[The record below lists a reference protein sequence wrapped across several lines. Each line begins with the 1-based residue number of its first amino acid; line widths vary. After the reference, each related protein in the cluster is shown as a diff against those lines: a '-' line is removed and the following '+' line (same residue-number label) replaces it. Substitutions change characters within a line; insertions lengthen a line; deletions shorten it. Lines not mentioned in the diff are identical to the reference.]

1 MTTRVGPKVAAV
13 YAERFISGMSA
24 AAVTPVALAAVGD
37 IAAPEQTRARR
48 LTLVSLAGVIGFL
61 LVPMVGVFIA
71 QGAAGNAQ
79 GSQLGK
85 QTATASLG
93 AAIGSAAGGLLFDVT
108 WLPDASFVLIA
119 ALTISVTMIN
129 Q

>member
-13 YAERFISGMSA
+13 YAERFISGLSA
-24 AAVTPVALAAVGD
+24 AAVTPVALAAVSD

-71 QGAAGNAQ
+71 QG
-79 GSQLGK
+79 SQLGK
-85 QTATASLG
+85 QTAAASLG

-119 ALTISVTMIN
+119 ALTVSVTMIN

>member
-24 AAVTPVALAAVGD
+24 AAVTPVALAAVRD

>member
-13 YAERFISGMSA
+13 
-24 AAVTPVALAAVGD
+24 TPVALAAGGD

-48 LTLVSLAGVIGFL
+48 LTFVSLAGVIGFL
-61 LVPMVGVFIA
+61 LGPMVGVFIA

-79 GSQLGK
+79 GTKLGK
-85 QTATASLG
+85 QTAAASLG
-93 AAIGSAAGGLLFDVT
+93 AATGSAAGGLLFDVT
-108 WLPDASFVLIA
+108 WLPNASFVLVA
-119 ALTISVTMIN
+119 VLTVSVTMIN